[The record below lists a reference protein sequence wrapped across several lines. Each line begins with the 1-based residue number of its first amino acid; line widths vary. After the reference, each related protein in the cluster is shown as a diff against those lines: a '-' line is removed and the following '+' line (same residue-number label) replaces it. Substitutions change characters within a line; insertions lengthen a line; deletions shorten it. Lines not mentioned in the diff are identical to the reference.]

1 MHQFAS
7 GRPDTDDINQLKTF
21 AKEVKA
27 KIDASRL
34 TEVQV
39 KGNRPYKELK
49 ESVHFI
55 LQHLIH
61 APCAAYVQNYVRY
74 MQFPLK
80 RQIKQMGNNVFHV
93 CGVFKFAQV
102 KQDILMNKC

>member
-1 MHQFAS
+1 M
-7 GRPDTDDINQLKTF
+7 KTF

-49 ESVHFI
+49 EVPFHPTASDS
-55 LQHLIH
+55 
-61 APCAAYVQNYVRY
+61 CTMCAYVQNYVRY